1 MNDSINDSI
10 SSTEL
15 RGRRNKRA
23 RNDNSNS
30 VLDETF
36 NFPLSHS
43 PSALAS
49 SAYPTELSF
58 TTDAAYLEKSS
69 VDTLTSTG
77 DALIESFFQ
86 NLTQDKSSVCALDAS
101 IFPHWRLREASAHEI
116 FKVDAYKGSSITR
129 NMRNICVDWLID
141 ITVEHGGPPPLL
153 LPLGHAALTLE
164 ATSPFKRDK
173 RISAEALSSAVFL
186 LDRALAAFAKEGSVL
201 LPADLQLLGASALL
215 TASQFEDVI
224 PLNIS
229 DVVYYTASSVSSQAV
244 GAMQRRMLKSLDWRL
259 AVPSQKHWLKPLLLV
274 CFPDLSLNMDSILSS
289 SVAQLAL
296 YILDLGLLSPA
307 FSTLKPSLQAA
318 SALFLSRQ
326 VIEVPLLLTS
336 LHSDLIAALSGHSF
350 EEIKEGAKKVH
361 ADVVCRFGLND
372 KGRFKSPWKL
382 HQPIALKFGAAL
394 GVLTIV

>member
-1 MNDSINDSI
+1 MNDSLNDSI

-15 RGRRNKRA
+15 RGRRKRA
-23 RNDNSNS
+23 RNESS
-30 VLDETF
+30 HVLDETF

-43 PSALAS
+43 PSALSS

-58 TTDAAYLEKSS
+58 TTDAAHLEKSS
-69 VDTLTSTG
+69 IDTLTSTG
-77 DALIESFFQ
+77 DALIESFFR

-101 IFPHWRLREASAHEI
+101 IFPHWRIREVSAQEI

-129 NMRNICVDWLID
+129 NMRNICVDWLVD
-141 ITVEHGGPPPLL
+141 IHVEHGGPPPLL
-153 LPLGHAALTLE
+153 LPLGHAALNLE
-164 ATSPFKRDK
+164 AASPFKRDK
-173 RISAEALSSAVFL
+173 RISGEALSSAVFL
-186 LDRALAAFAKEGSVL
+186 LDRTLAAFAKEGSVL

-244 GAMQRRMLKSLDWRL
+244 GAMQKRMLKAVDWRL

-274 CFPDLSLNMDSILSS
+274 CFPDLSMNMDSILSS

-296 YILDLGLLSPA
+296 YILDLGLVSPVFA
-307 FSTLKPSLQAA
+307 TMKPSLQAA
-318 SALFLSRQ
+318 SALFLSRL
-326 VIEVPLLLTS
+326 VIEVPLSLTS

-361 ADVVCRFGLND
+361 AEVVCRYGLND
-372 KGRFKSPWKL
+372 KGRFKAPWKL